1 MNFSDSLESVFSSAE
16 ELGCEVRRNESLK
29 GYTSFK
35 IGGIC
40 DGVIVLDSEEA
51 CCKLPMKCRTEGV
64 PFYIFGKGSNLIVS
78 DRKIGGIVFVFGEKL
93 SDVNVSGN
101 IISAGAGAS
110 FTRLAVKAAEHSLSG
125 LEFAYGI
132 PGSVGGAVYMN
143 AGAYGGE
150 TKDVIKSVRAACPD
164 GTVREF
170 GCDALEMSYRKSIFS
185 GSDMIIISADFALQS
200 GNRSE
205 IKVKMDD
212 LMSRRREKQPLE
224 YPSAGSTFKRPEGS
238 YASLLIDQCGLKGR
252 SVGGAEVSTKHAG
265 FIVNKGGATYSDL
278 MQLIDIVKKEVYE
291 KTGYTLEC
299 EPVIIK

>member
-1 MNFSDSLESVFSSAE
+1 MNFSDSLESVFSAAG

-35 IGGIC
+35 IGGVC

-51 CCKLPMKCRTEGV
+51 CCKLPMKCRSEGV

-78 DRKIGGIVFVFGEKL
+78 DGKISGIVFVFGEKL
-93 SDVNVSGN
+93 SDINVSGN
-101 IISAGAGAS
+101 IVSAGAGAS
-110 FTRLAVKAAEHSLSG
+110 FTRLAVRAAENSLSG

-150 TKDVIKSVRAACPD
+150 TKDVIRRVRAACPD

-170 GCDALEMSYRKSIFS
+170 GSDELEMSYRKSIFS

-200 GNRSE
+200 GEKSE
-205 IKVKMDD
+205 IKAKMDD

-238 YASLLIDQCGLKGR
+238 YASLLIDRCGLKGR
-252 SVGGAEVSTKHAG
+252 SVGGAEISTKHAG

>member
-1 MNFSDSLESVFSSAE
+1 MNFSDSLESVFSAAG

-35 IGGIC
+35 IGGVC

-51 CCKLPMKCRTEGV
+51 CCKLPMKCRSEGI

-78 DRKIGGIVFVFGEKL
+78 DGKISGIVFVFGEKL
-93 SDVNVSGN
+93 SDINVSGN
-101 IISAGAGAS
+101 IVSAGAGAS
-110 FTRLAVKAAEHSLSG
+110 FTRLAVRAAENSLSG

-150 TKDVIKSVRAACPD
+150 TKDVIRSVRAVCLD
-164 GTVREF
+164 GAVREF
-170 GCDALEMSYRKSIFS
+170 GSDELEMSYRKSIFS

-200 GNRSE
+200 GEKSE
-205 IKVKMDD
+205 IKAKMDD

-238 YASLLIDQCGLKGR
+238 YASLLIDRCGLKGR

-265 FIVNKGGATYSDL
+265 FIVNKGGAAYSDL

>member
-1 MNFSDSLESVFSSAE
+1 MNFSDSLESVFSAAE

-35 IGGIC
+35 IGGVC

-51 CCKLPMKCRTEGV
+51 CCKLPMKCRSEGI

-78 DRKIGGIVFVFGEKL
+78 DGKISGIVFVFGEKL
-93 SDVNVSGN
+93 SDINVSGN
-101 IISAGAGAS
+101 IVSAGAGAS
-110 FTRLAVKAAEHSLSG
+110 FTRLAVKAAENSLSG

-150 TKDVIKSVRAACPD
+150 TKDVIRRVRAACPD

-170 GCDALEMSYRKSIFS
+170 GSDELEMSYRKSIFS

-200 GNRSE
+200 GEKSE
-205 IKVKMDD
+205 IKAKMDD

-238 YASLLIDQCGLKGR
+238 YASLLIDRCGLKGR
-252 SVGGAEVSTKHAG
+252 SVGGAEISTKHAG

>member
-1 MNFSDSLESVFSSAE
+1 MNFSDSLESVFSAAG

-35 IGGIC
+35 IGGVC

-51 CCKLPMKCRTEGV
+51 CCKLPMKCRSEGI

-78 DRKIGGIVFVFGEKL
+78 DGKISGIVFVFGEKL
-93 SDVNVSGN
+93 SDINVSGN
-101 IISAGAGAS
+101 IVSAGAGAS
-110 FTRLAVKAAEHSLSG
+110 FTRLAVRAAENSLSG

-150 TKDVIKSVRAACPD
+150 TKDVIRSVRAVCPD
-164 GTVREF
+164 GAVREF
-170 GCDALEMSYRKSIFS
+170 GSDELEMSYRKSIFS

-200 GNRSE
+200 GEKSE
-205 IKVKMDD
+205 IKAKMDD

-265 FIVNKGGATYSDL
+265 FIVNKGGAAYSDL

>member
-1 MNFSDSLESVFSSAE
+1 MNFSDSLESVFSAAE

-35 IGGIC
+35 IGGVC

-51 CCKLPMKCRTEGV
+51 CCKLPMKCRSEGV

-78 DRKIGGIVFVFGEKL
+78 DGKIGGIVFVFGEKL

-110 FTRLAVKAAEHSLSG
+110 FTRLAVKAAEHGLSG

-150 TKDVIKSVRAACPD
+150 TKDVIKSVMAVCPD

-170 GCDALEMSYRKSIFS
+170 GCDELEMSYRKSIFS

-200 GNRSE
+200 GERSE
-205 IKVKMDD
+205 IKAKMDD

-265 FIVNKGGATYSDL
+265 FIVNKGGATYGDL
-278 MQLIDIVKKEVYE
+278 MQLIEIVKKEVYE

>member
-1 MNFSDSLESVFSSAE
+1 MNFSDSLESIFSAAG

-35 IGGIC
+35 IGGVC

-51 CCKLPMKCRTEGV
+51 CCRLPMKCRSAGV

-78 DRKIGGIVFVFGEKL
+78 DGKISGIVFVFGERL

-101 IISAGAGAS
+101 IVSAGAGAS
-110 FTRLAVKAAEHSLSG
+110 FTRLAVKAAEHALSG

-150 TKDVIKSVRAACPD
+150 VRDVIGSVRAVCAD

-170 GCDALEMSYRKSIFS
+170 GRDELEMSYRKSIFS

-200 GNRSE
+200 GERSE
-205 IKVKMDD
+205 IKAKMDD

-224 YPSAGSTFKRPEGS
+224 YPSAGSTFKRPDGS

-265 FIVNKGGATYSDL
+265 FIVNKGGATYCDL
-278 MQLIDIVKKEVYE
+278 MQLIDTVKKEVYE